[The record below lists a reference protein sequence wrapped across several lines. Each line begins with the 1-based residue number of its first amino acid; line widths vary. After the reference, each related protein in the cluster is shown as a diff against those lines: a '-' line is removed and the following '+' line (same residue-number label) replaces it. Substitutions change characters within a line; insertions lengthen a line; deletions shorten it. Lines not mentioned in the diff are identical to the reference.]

1 MREVLDKFYDVQEDR
16 PQLAGDVGK
25 GSWRNGLKGWG
36 GFGQVKQKG
45 KGIPGGRDKR
55 NKGKAVREQWACWRN
70 WE

>member
-1 MREVLDKFYDVQEDR
+1 MSAKALGERDIE
-16 PQLAGDVGK
+16 
-25 GSWRNGLKGWG
+25 NGLKGWG

-45 KGIPGGRDKR
+45 KGISGGRDKR